1 MSTNKSFNN
10 DNNLPVYSV
19 QVYINIQQQFEFTCF
34 KKFFDEKN
42 IVKHRVSSLILIILK
57 IDLYLLIIQ

>member
-34 KKFFDEKN
+34 KKFFWWKEYCKTQS
-42 IVKHRVSSLILIILK
+42 K
-57 IDLYLLIIQ
+57 